1 VQVYNIPMGNEGTKK
16 QIRTWIENA
25 IEKAQNPDPREKLK
39 RLRREKVKKVAKNY
53 GL

>member
-1 VQVYNIPMGNEGTKK
+1 MLNSEGTKL

-25 IEKAQNPDPREKLK
+25 IKKAQNPDPREKLK
-39 RLRREKVKKVAKNY
+39 RLRREKIKKVAKNY